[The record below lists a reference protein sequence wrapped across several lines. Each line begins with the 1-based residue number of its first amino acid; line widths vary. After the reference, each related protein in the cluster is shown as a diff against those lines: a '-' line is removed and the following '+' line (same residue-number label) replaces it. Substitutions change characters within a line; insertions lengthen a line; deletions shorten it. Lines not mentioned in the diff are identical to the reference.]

1 MKSAIVLADF
11 YPDIAEGLLESCR
24 LALTEAGMAK
34 PSLVRVPVLWKFLSP
49 CKRWRVQRLM
59 CLWLWVALFAERH
72 DILTLCRIFALAA
85 FCVYSWILTL
95 PSATAC

>member
-34 PSLVRVPVLWKFLSP
+34 PSLVRVPGALEIPFALQTLARSKVDVL
-49 CKRWRVQRLM
+49 
-59 CLWLWVALFAERH
+59 VALGCVFAERH
-72 DILTLCRIFALAA
+72 DILTLCRIFALAH
-85 FCVYSWILTL
+85 F
-95 PSATAC
+95 ACTVGF